1 MSSTLT
7 RTTATTDAAPAR
19 LDMKLEI
26 VVIPVSDVERAK
38 AFYVGLGWRLDADF
52 AAGPDWRGVPGTPP
66 GSGRSGFFR
75 THLTPAAP
83 RSAQRPYFIVSDLQG
98 ALPALRRRGLA
109 VRV

>member
-52 AAGPDWRGVPGTPP
+52 AAGPDWRAIQGTPP
-66 GSGRSGFFR
+66 RSGCSVLFGAHR
-75 THLTPAAP
+75 TPAAARSPP
-83 RSAQRPYFIVSDLQG
+83 RTQLIRARLAC
-98 ALPALRRRGLA
+98 ALAEL
-109 VRV
+109 